1 MDSFRLSTTCTPSTS
16 ASTSST
22 VPGVSEEDD
31 EILTCD
37 CEIEKGEIRFFN
49 PTTKKWFI
57 RQLWRKEEMLEK
69 EIAEIDELLINR
81 KMDPEAVLWCRKE
94 LFTSPPKPVDPALH
108 ANSPNDA
115 ANLRREELQLINFK
129 LAQENFALRLE
140 KGLAVDAA
148 NREKARADMEKE
160 RADQAE
166 QQIQEMEQIYK
177 NNLDYKN
184 EQHEIDLQAKE
195 ELYEKKLDG
204 KQQKIAELERKIE
217 ELNAPRS
224 VASSSRPSTS
234 MDHNQTDSSTAST
247 PSPSDPT
254 VPGPSGSSAPEE
266 SWKRTVAP
274 RHLAAYEET
283 CRNMKLAPESFYQND
298 GPPKPQI
305 VVEVPCPRVLY
316 TRMMIEEG
324 KENEWKRFSVPEKRT
339 YMHLRNKL
347 VAIQREQQKSG
358 FIELPDAQEENN
370 SRAQKRRRTS
380 NPSYKGVEEAHAMK
394 RCKTDH

>member
-1 MDSFRLSTTCTPSTS
+1 MDSFRLATTCTPCTS

-31 EILTCD
+31 DILTCD

-49 PTTKKWFI
+49 PETNRWSI
-57 RQLWRKEEMLEK
+57 RPIWRKEEMLSTEV
-69 EIAEIDELLINR
+69 AEINDLLLNR
-81 KMDPEAVLWCRKE
+81 KMDPEAVLWNRKE

-108 ANSPNDA
+108 ANPTND
-115 ANLRREELQLINFK
+115 LQKEELLMINYK

-140 KGLAVDAA
+140 KGLAVDTA
-148 NREKARADMEKE
+148 NKEKVRADVEKK
-160 RADQAE
+160 RADGSELQMK
-166 QQIQEMEQIYK
+166 EMEQIHE
-177 NNLDYKN
+177 NNLKYN
-184 EQHEIDLQAKE
+184 SEQHEIDLKAKE
-195 ELYEKKLDG
+195 DLYEKKLDG
-204 KQQKIAELERKIE
+204 KQAKIAELESKIE
-217 ELNAPRS
+217 ELNAPS
-224 VASSSRPSTS
+224 LVASSRPSTS

-247 PSPSDPT
+247 PSPRDPT

-274 RHLAAYEET
+274 RHLAAYEKT
-283 CRNMKLAPESFYQND
+283 CRNMKLAPESFYKND

-305 VVEVPCPRVLY
+305 VVEVPRPRVLY
-316 TRMMIEEG
+316 TRMMIEKR

-380 NPSYKGVEEAHAMK
+380 NPSYEGVEEAHGTK
-394 RCKTDH
+394 RCKTDR

>member
-49 PTTKKWFI
+49 PETNRWSI
-57 RQLWRKEEMLEK
+57 RPIWRKEEMLSTEV
-69 EIAEIDELLINR
+69 AEINDLLLNR
-81 KMDPEAVLWCRKE
+81 NLDPEAVLWCRKE
-94 LFTSPPKPVDPALH
+94 LFTSPPKPVDPATN
-108 ANSPNDA
+108 ANPPNDA

-140 KGLAVDAA
+140 KGLANDAA

-160 RADQAE
+160 RADRAE
-166 QQIQEMEQIYK
+166 LQIKEMEQIYQ
-177 NNLDYKN
+177 NNLDYQKS
-184 EQHEIDLQAKE
+184 QHKVDLETMEKLHDQTLDRKQA
-195 ELYEKKLDG
+195 
-204 KQQKIAELERKIE
+204 KIAELERKIE
-217 ELNAPRS
+217 ELNAPS
-224 VASSSRPSTS
+224 LISSSRPSTS

-247 PSPSDPT
+247 PSPRDST
-254 VPGPSGSSAPEE
+254 VPGPSASSAPEE

-274 RHLAAYEET
+274 RHAAVYKET
-283 CRNMKLAPESFYQND
+283 LLNMKLAPESFYQND

-305 VVEVPCPRVLY
+305 VVEVPRPRVLY
-316 TRMMIEEG
+316 TRMMIEKG

-380 NPSYKGVEEAHAMK
+380 NPSYEGVEEAHTTK